1 MCSGSMMQ
9 KVFYLYAQHY
19 IESLLPAS
27 GPVILLLDG
36 HASCWT
42 VQALRLLLME
52 NDPFYIASHTLR
64 SGCNQMSVALT
75 SIFIGLWIKLQGQRE
90 EMAMPPLH
98 TSMKYSVLDGFNSWK
113 KREQNCNPGIQN
125 NNKRLPKDWHVFLQ
139 SF

>member
-1 MCSGSMMQ
+1 MMQ

-52 NDPFYIASHTLR
+52 NDPFYIASHTSIWVQPNVCGINKHFHWALDQTARAERRDGNTTVAYFNEIFCYGWLR
-64 SGCNQMSVALT
+64 FL
-75 SIFIGLWIKLQGQRE
+75 KE
-90 EMAMPPLH
+90 ERA
-98 TSMKYSVLDGFNSWK
+98 K
-113 KREQNCNPGIQN
+113 I
-125 NNKRLPKDWHVFLQ
+125 
-139 SF
+139 